1 MLGLNEIENST
12 YERGFNSTLPTIIQ
26 SPDSYIIPGLN
37 EPVASIS
44 APQGVYDQINNQFS
58 EQDNQRKTI
67 QEAREI
73 LGESAKD
80 LTDEQVYDL
89 ANEIQYL
96 VDSWLEEYEKDI
108 FDGKTLDELI
118 KI

>member
-1 MLGLNEIENST
+1 MIRLNEIENVT
-12 YERGFNSTLPTIIQ
+12 KEIGLNPTIPSILPSQ
-26 SPDSYIIPGLN
+26 DSYIPGLN
-37 EPVASIS
+37 MPIGTSSASL
-44 APQGVYDQINNQFS
+44 GVYDQLNNLFS
-58 EQDNQRKTI
+58 EQDKQKKTI

-80 LTDEQVYDL
+80 LADEQVFDL

-96 VDSWLEEYEKDI
+96 VDSWLEEYEKKV
-108 FDGKTLDELI
+108 FDGKTLDEFI

>member
-1 MLGLNEIENST
+1 MIGVNEIRSVTKEIESNATTPSILGT
-12 YERGFNSTLPTIIQ
+12 
-26 SPDSYIIPGLN
+26 PDSYIIPGLN
-37 EPVASIS
+37 EPVGIPSE
-44 APQGVYDQINNQFS
+44 PQGAYDQINQFFS
-58 EQDNQRKTI
+58 KQDKQNKTI
-67 QEAREI
+67 TEAREI

-89 ANEIQYL
+89 TNEIQYL
-96 VDSWLEEYEKDI
+96 VDSWLEEYEKEV